1 MLKARGLIS
10 ELSVLLVET
19 WQFFISNLVGI
30 CSVLIP
36 IVLPLT
42 VLSAFLIEDD
52 TTILGSLIDLA
63 FYPIYQGAVI
73 LYIASVVADEKLT
86 LKQYY
91 RVAARS
97 WLALFILYIFTSLAF
112 VLGILLFV
120 IPGFI
125 VFGRLAFAEFHC
137 LLENKSGTESFSL
150 SWETTKPVQVVLI
163 VGLSIIVTGVVGL
176 SILVELLLSEFGIS
190 SLFISIIADI
200 MLSVTY
206 VLITTFAFRVYQL
219 EAEKHQQIID

>member
-1 MLKARGLIS
+1 MLKDRGLIS

-30 CSVLIP
+30 CSVLMP
-36 IVLPLT
+36 ILLPLT
-42 VLSAFLIEDD
+42 ILSVFLAENDM
-52 TTILGSLIDLA
+52 TTLGSIMGLA
-63 FYPIYQGAVI
+63 LYPIYQGAVI

>member
-1 MLKARGLIS
+1 MLKDRGLIS

-30 CSVLIP
+30 CSVLMP
-36 IVLPLT
+36 ILLPLT
-42 VLSAFLIEDD
+42 ILSAFLAENDM
-52 TTILGSLIDLA
+52 TTLGSIMGLA
-63 FYPIYQGAVI
+63 LYPIYQGAVI

-150 SWETTKPVQVVLI
+150 SWETTKPAQVVLI